1 MLILSRKE
9 GETIVIRDNIE
20 VTVVRIDGD
29 KIRIGIVAPREVP
42 VFRSEIY
49 EKIQQENREAS
60 SDGRPS

>member
-1 MLILSRKE
+1 MILSRKE